1 MKSCVKKKRN
11 KRNSFVETKVIG
23 LRAELSFWEMC
34 ERKAISENTTRNNL
48 IISVMSEYC
57 GGENGK

>member
-1 MKSCVKKKRN
+1 MEKCFKKPRN
-11 KRNSFVETKVIG
+11 KRNSCVETKVIG
-23 LRAELSFWEMC
+23 VRAELSFWEMC
-34 ERKAISENTTRNNL
+34 DKKAKSENTTRNNL